1 MLPKNVKKL
10 VRIITEEKFKEEETH
25 HFIENAFRDGE
36 MKTMGT
42 DIDKLMPPFS
52 RFGCG
57 KRIAKKQTV
66 IDKLKDFFNRFFG
79 ISSYQ

>member
-1 MLPKNVKKL
+1 
-10 VRIITEEKFKEEETH
+10 
-25 HFIENAFRDGE
+25 

-52 RFGCG
+52 RFGGG

-79 ISSYQ
+79 IS